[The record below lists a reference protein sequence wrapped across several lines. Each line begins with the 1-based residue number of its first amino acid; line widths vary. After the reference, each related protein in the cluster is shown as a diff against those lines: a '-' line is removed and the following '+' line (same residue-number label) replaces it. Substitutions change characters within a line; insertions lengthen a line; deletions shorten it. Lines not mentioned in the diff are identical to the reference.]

1 MSVSAGEKVSFK
13 KQQEDAAKKQNGEL
27 PPDLDEKGQMI
38 NPHNPS
44 FLLKVPWY
52 LGESGPTLKHQA
64 AQKLDHDLSITEADR
79 LFALKA
85 QAHRQSQQQQQA
97 TKYRKGACKNCG
109 AMTHKEKDCMERPR
123 STKRAAWK
131 TGLDIA
137 SDEISLQ
144 LEQHGKVSYSTKRD
158 AWQGYDN
165 EEYKETIARFERIE
179 EERKKQRAEERERQL
194 LAEAEDKL
202 KRRKEKKAAALEAK
216 SKQLEVKVGEG
227 DSGAASSSTAAAGG
241 ANDDTG
247 DETGS
252 ASDSFSDTD
261 SSDEDN
267 DGGDIVGRK
276 DDDTGV
282 LLKDGDQR
290 DFQSR
295 KGGGQMKITQR
306 NLRIREDTPKYLR
319 NLDLNSAYYD
329 PKSRSMR
336 ANPIPNANPE
346 DLAFAGDNFVRYS
359 GDALAMQATQV
370 LCWEMQGRGESIDM
384 ISNPSQAEMVQRQFK
399 EKKRELEESK
409 RRAIMEK
416 YGSAAGVVTVSGA
429 AAMVGGDGPGAGAG
443 AEAGA
448 GGGGA
453 AAMFDPRLRLGQTET
468 YVEYSQD
475 GRIIKGGL
483 AVAPRSKYAEDVLE
497 QNHLAVWGSYY
508 SKTKR
513 QWGYACCHSTIRG
526 SYCMGAAG
534 RQAEAAAE
542 ARERET
548 MAALVA
554 RKKEAEASIAAAST
568 ESGKKNS
575 ISNRSLVY
583 GETDANLVLDQ
594 DKMKEALRK
603 AADWQQAKDGDG
615 SGSQRLSDRP
625 EGVTNKRG
633 YHSMTTVEV
642 SAEDME
648 AWRIKRL
655 KEQDPMSALMGDTD
669 ILLEKE

>member
-1 MSVSAGEKVSFK
+1 MSTSAVEKVSFK

-27 PPDLDEKGQMI
+27 PPDIDEKGQMI

-194 LAEAEDKL
+194 LAEAEEKL

-216 SKQLEVKVGEG
+216 TQQLEVKGGEG
-227 DSGAASSSTAAAGG
+227 DSGASSATATATATAATGG

-267 DGGDIVGRK
+267 DGGNTVGRE
-276 DDDTGV
+276 DDGTGV
-282 LLKDGDQR
+282 ILKDGDQR

-416 YGSAAGVVTVSGA
+416 YGSAAGVVTVSGGA
-429 AAMVGGDGPGAGAG
+429 AIGGDGAGG
-443 AEAGA
+443 GG

-468 YVEYSQD
+468 YLEYSKD
-475 GRIIKGGL
+475 GRIIKGAL
-483 AVAPRSKYAEDVLE
+483 AVAPRTKYAEDVLE

-513 QWGYACCHSTIRG
+513 QWGYACCHSAIRG

-554 RKKEAEASIAAAST
+554 RKKEAEASIAAASA
-568 ESGKKNS
+568 ESGKQNS
-575 ISNRSLVY
+575 LAKRSFVY
-583 GETDANLVLDQ
+583 GEADANVVLDQ

-603 AADWQQAKDGDG
+603 AADWQQANGSDGAG
-615 SGSQRLSDRP
+615 GQGLSDRA

-633 YHSMTTVEV
+633 YHSMASVEV

-655 KEQDPMSALMGDTD
+655 KEQDPMSALMDSD
-669 ILLEKE
+669 VLLEK